1 MRGAM
6 SDDRPD
12 SFATLFEQ
20 SPTKK
25 ERTLHVG
32 ERIEGT
38 VILVGRD
45 AVFVEVDG
53 KREAFI
59 DATELRAPDG
69 RISVMVGYPL
79 AAQIVSMNEGGQIRL
94 GRSLTA
100 SGDIASL

>member
-12 SFATLFEQ
+12 SFASLFEQ
-20 SPTKK
+20 TPVNKRR
-25 ERTLHVG
+25 RTLRVG
-32 ERIEGT
+32 ERLEGT

-45 AVFVEVDG
+45 AGFIEVDG

-59 DATELRAPDG
+59 EAAELRAPDG
-69 RISVMVGYPL
+69 TLSVKVGDTL
-79 AAQIVSMNEGGQIRL
+79 AAQVVAVDEGGQIRL

-100 SGDIASL
+100 SG